1 MKTTEEKT
9 VKQWLNTLKEP
20 YKTKAIQ
27 QTNKEILKTKE
38 SSLID
43 ALYSMFVWEGSKEG
57 DQYWRDLVINLD
69 NLEIFIDK
77 R

>member
-1 MKTTEEKT
+1 MNTTEEKT

-27 QTNKEILKTKE
+27 QTNKGILKTKE

-43 ALYSMFVWEGSKEG
+43 TLYSMFVWECSKEG
-57 DQYWRDLVINLD
+57 KQYWRDLVIDLENQ
-69 NLEIFIDK
+69 EIFIDK